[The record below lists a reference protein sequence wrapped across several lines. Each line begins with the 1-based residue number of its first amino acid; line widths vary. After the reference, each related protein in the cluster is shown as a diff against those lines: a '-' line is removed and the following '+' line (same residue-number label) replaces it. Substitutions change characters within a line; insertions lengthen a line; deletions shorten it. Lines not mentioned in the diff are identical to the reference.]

1 MNTVELYIHIGQIL
15 YNKCLITWK
24 VAQDRL
30 IIDLKLDLKL
40 ALFLKYCMYI
50 SQNVSSYIS
59 SWGCDLGCFSI
70 FLYLFVI

>member
-15 YNKCLITWK
+15 YDKCLITWK

-30 IIDLKLDLKL
+30 IIDLKL

-50 SQNVSSYIS
+50 SQKVSSYIS

>member
-1 MNTVELYIHIGQIL
+1 MNTVELYICIGQIL

-50 SQNVSSYIS
+50 SQNVNSYIS
-59 SWGCDLGCFSI
+59 SWGCDSGCFNI
-70 FLYLFVI
+70 FLHLFVI